1 MNMQRAHS
9 GILRYCTALFPMRVR
24 RSSFHH
30 AVEQGCHISCC
41 ALFFLHHMKQNKH
54 SIRANCYNHH
64 QLERKKKSTVALCSA
79 KRFIS
84 QVTCTFVDVATSSGG
99 NTYLFHPL
107 EFHKLLLTV
116 CLSLL
121 ILQTIYKRTLSANCV
136 LAKKITT

>member
-9 GILRYCTALFPMRVR
+9 GILRYCTALFPMRVQ

-41 ALFFLHHMKQNKH
+41 ALFFLHHMKQNKR

-84 QVTCTFVDVATSSGG
+84 QVTCTFRAFQSDQGCG
-99 NTYLFHPL
+99 YFLWRKYLSIPPL

-116 CLSLL
+116 CLLL
-121 ILQTIYKRTLSANCV
+121 LMLQNI
-136 LAKKITT
+136 